1 MHNVSAPFRPRETY
15 KMSNLHTS
23 QVLNELSRLLQDN
36 LLDVGERRSQ
46 TNNYFMNG
54 ALAPEYYKNKKQ
66 GDF

>member
-1 MHNVSAPFRPRETY
+1 
-15 KMSNLHTS
+15 MSNLHTS
-23 QVLNELSRLLQDN
+23 QVLNELSRLLQDY

-46 TNNYFMNG
+46 TDNCFMNG

>member
-1 MHNVSAPFRPRETY
+1 
-15 KMSNLHTS
+15 MSNLHTS
-23 QVLNELSRLLQDN
+23 QVLNELSRLLQDY

-46 TNNYFMNG
+46 TDNYFMNG